1 MRDSELVAAI
11 VAGDP
16 EGLAE
21 AYDKYASPLYTYCRS
36 LLREP
41 ADAADAVQDTF
52 VIAASRLAGLRDRD
66 RLRPWL
72 YAVARNECRR
82 RMRESAAE
90 VISAPDEV
98 PEVTDEAA
106 EVGTD
111 AEHEELRT
119 LLRSAVRGL
128 NSGEQDLIE
137 LQLRQGLEAGEI
149 ADVLGVSRNHAHAL
163 LSRARDQLETS
174 LGALLVART
183 GREDCAA
190 LMTMLADW
198 DGQLTVLMRKRLN
211 RHIEQC
217 PVCDERRRR
226 ELAPAMLLGLA
237 PLAALPVIAAPAGLR
252 EQVLRLVGSDTPAA
266 VAHRAD
272 VLQRTPPFGHHGFPK
287 PVDPPKGMRW
297 RTRQVQ
303 AAAAGAVVVAIAAA
317 VLIAL
322 ALTGGGSG
330 HHGGPQAAGGQTSV
344 APGGAGRT
352 ATGTIGAPTS
362 AAAGLPGGPGQSAQ
376 PTAPGSGGHLSPSPT
391 AGGGGGPTPAPGTSP
406 APTVGPSPG
415 STAPAPAP
423 STSAPPPG
431 RSPSPTSPAPSASSS
446 RASPTPTPPPSPKQ
460 GTLTVSPA
468 TVLLSPLLGGSIT
481 ISAAG
486 GPVNWSVSESGSLVG
501 KLTIAPSS
509 GTLASGQSTS
519 VSVSAS
525 GLASLDSQITV
536 NPGGH
541 PVTVLLGVNLGTAEL
556 VGMLTVN
563 PGGHVV
569 TIALVTR
576 ASPSPSPSPS
586 QSGCPSP
593 GQSTPSGGH
602 PDGGGGG
609 CCGGDGSGCD
619 AASAGPAAGAGPG
632 SFPPRHEGR
641 LVD

>member
-98 PEVTDEAA
+98 PEVTDESA

-111 AEHEELRT
+111 AEREELRT

-237 PLAALPVIAAPAGLR
+237 PLAAVPVIAAPAGLR
-252 EQVLRLVGSDTPAA
+252 EQVLRLIDSDTPAA
-266 VAHRAD
+266 VAHRAS
-272 VLQRTPPFGHHGFPK
+272 VLQRTTPFGHHGFPK
-287 PVDPPKGMRW
+287 PLDPPKPMRW
-297 RTRQVQ
+297 RSRQVQ
-303 AAAAGAVVVAIAAA
+303 VAAAGAVVAAIAAA
-317 VLIAL
+317 VLIGL
-322 ALTGGGSG
+322 ALTGGSG
-330 HHGGPQAAGGQTSV
+330 HHGGPQAAGGQTSL
-344 APGGAGRT
+344 APGGAGST
-352 ATGTIGAPTS
+352 ATGTIGAPSS

-376 PTAPGSGGHLSPSPT
+376 PTAPGSGGGHLTPSPT
-391 AGGGGGPTPAPGTSP
+391 AGGGGGGPTPTPGTSP
-406 APTVGPSPG
+406 APTVGTSPG
-415 STAPAPAP
+415 STAPAP
-423 STSAPPPG
+423 STSAPSPG

-446 RASPTPTPPPSPKQ
+446 RASPTPPPSPKQ
-460 GTLTVSPA
+460 GTLAVSPT

-481 ISAAG
+481 ISASG
-486 GPVNWSVSESGSLVG
+486 GPVNWSVSESGSLIG

-519 VSVSAS
+519 VSVTAS

-541 PVTVLLGVNLGTAEL
+541 QVTVLLGVNLGAAQL

-563 PGGHVV
+563 PGGHVI

-593 GQSTPSGGH
+593 GQSTSSAGH
-602 PDGGGGG
+602 PGWRRWRLLRRERQ
-609 CCGGDGSGCD
+609 SGCD
-619 AASAGPAAGAGPG
+619 AASAGPG
-632 SFPPRHEGR
+632 SFPPQHEGR